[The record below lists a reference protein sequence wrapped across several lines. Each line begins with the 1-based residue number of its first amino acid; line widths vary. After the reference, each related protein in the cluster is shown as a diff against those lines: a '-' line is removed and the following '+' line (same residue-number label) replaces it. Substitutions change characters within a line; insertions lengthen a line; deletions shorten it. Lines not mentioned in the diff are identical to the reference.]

1 MHSVEYSV
9 LGKRCAVEDWRQG
22 LSVKKGKAN
31 CGQATP
37 SPCVRSSSVCDSD
50 EECSVR
56 EALVPSSDDVPF
68 ATAVTLDDP
77 FIALESASAVSSN
90 VSDFADLSEG
100 LSPKKRKRAA
110 MDSIELLKLPD
121 HLQDNTLTSTPKK
134 RRTRSSSASLQTS
147 VLLDVQSD
155 AYDSQDKS
163 SKKRQR
169 RSLRRSRSR
178 EAFADFDTL
187 EEPEVVQSSGKYPFV
202 LSGSS
207 LTPFRR

>member
-1 MHSVEYSV
+1 M
-9 LGKRCAVEDWRQG
+9 G
-22 LSVKKGKAN
+22 N
-31 CGQATP
+31 
-37 SPCVRSSSVCDSD
+37 
-50 EECSVR
+50 
-56 EALVPSSDDVPF
+56 
-68 ATAVTLDDP
+68 
-77 FIALESASAVSSN
+77 
-90 VSDFADLSEG
+90 
-100 LSPKKRKRAA
+100 KKRKRAA
-110 MDSIELLKLPD
+110 MDSIKLLKLPD

-147 VLLDVQSD
+147 VLLDVQSN

-163 SKKRQR
+163 SKKRKR

-207 LTPFRR
+207 LTPFRG